1 MRIDVQCHVFP
12 PEYSEYLLQ
21 HSQFPTPVRKG
32 DNLLLDYN
40 GKQKFIIDREKYDP
54 ANILKTMD
62 ASGVDLSLISCNIPD
77 TCLLPPEHS
86 AGAAR
91 IINESILDTCSRYP
105 GRFLGLASI
114 PWNAP
119 EQAAAELHWAAEH
132 GFKGVMVHSRAG
144 ELMVDD
150 PSLLPL
156 YSLCAQLDLPLVLHP
171 TVPSWYEAAGAYSLI
186 PMLSF
191 QMDSSLALMRL
202 ILSGTLERNPTL
214 RVVMPHAGGVLPYMD
229 GRIRYQTEVMKRGV
243 EHISIGATQQLRAGN
258 IWYDTVS
265 PSVESLQYLHNYTT
279 TDKILFGTDY
289 PFISTQ
295 FFIDLVEQCGF
306 TPEEQEQIFW
316 KNANRVFHLGL

>member
-202 ILSGTLERNPTL
+202 ILSGTLERNPGML
-214 RVVMPHAGGVLPYMD
+214 KEVVYGQRAEREEIVRVEL
-229 GRIRYQTEVMKRGV
+229 
-243 EHISIGATQQLRAGN
+243 
-258 IWYDTVS
+258 
-265 PSVESLQYLHNYTT
+265 
-279 TDKILFGTDY
+279 GTK
-289 PFISTQ
+289 
-295 FFIDLVEQCGF
+295 E
-306 TPEEQEQIFW
+306 
-316 KNANRVFHLGL
+316 VFHDVRLRFDGFYLSDEKPAAFPLPQEILVDAFGQ